1 MKKTTFKLAAILLVA
16 VLIIDNF
23 LSQGQEHPPRLTHF
37 LIEDVLETL
46 IILIIDSISWIVSF
60 IGALFTS

>member
-1 MKKTTFKLAAILLVA
+1 MKKTTFKLAAILLVS
-16 VLIIDNF
+16 VLIFDNF
-23 LSQGQEHPPRLTHF
+23 LSQGHPPRLTHF

-60 IGALFTS
+60 VAALFTS